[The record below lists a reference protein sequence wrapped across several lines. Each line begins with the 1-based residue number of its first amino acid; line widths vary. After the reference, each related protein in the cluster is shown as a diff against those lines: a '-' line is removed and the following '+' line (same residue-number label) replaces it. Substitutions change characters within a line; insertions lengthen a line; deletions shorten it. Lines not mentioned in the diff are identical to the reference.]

1 MKKKLNI
8 LIATDA
14 WDPQTNGVVTT
25 LKNLG
30 LSLKEKKHKVS
41 LLTPKEFI
49 TIPCPTYPEIRL
61 SINVFQKYLKK
72 KFHQINPDVIHI
84 ATEGPIGF
92 AVRRYCVKN
101 KILFTTSY
109 HTKFPEYVYERFGIG
124 LDVTKGLLKWFHNS
138 AAKTLVNTIS
148 HKEELEKDGF
158 TDLVLWSRGF
168 DEKIFYPCPDGG
180 KKKYLLYV
188 GRVAVEKNIEEFLKM
203 PSHLPKVVVG
213 GGPSLKSY
221 AKKYPDVEFV
231 GFKKGKEL
239 ADYYRDAA
247 CFVFPS
253 LTDTFGIVLIE
264 ALACG
269 TPLAGFNVTGPKD
282 IVIEGVNGSLDDKN
296 LENAVKRALQVDR
309 TSTFNSSKTYTWDTV
324 AEQFINSLVPM
335 K

>member
-1 MKKKLNI
+1 MKKI
-8 LIATDA
+8 LIITDA
-14 WDPQTNGVVTT
+14 WEPQVNGVVTT
-25 LKNLG
+25 MTTVVKK
-30 LSLKEKKHKVS
+30 LKEKNFKVEVIHPGMFHTFP
-41 LLTPKEFI
+41 LPN
-49 TIPCPTYPEIRL
+49 YPEI
-61 SINVFQKYLKK
+61 SVAWNFWDLKK
-72 KFHQINPDVIHI
+72 KIEKFDADYMHI
-84 ATEGPIGF
+84 SVEGPLG
-92 AVRRYCVKN
+92 VTGRHYCLEN
-101 KILFTTSY
+101 KIPYTTCI
-109 HTKFPEYVYERFGIG
+109 HTKFPEYVFERFGIG
-124 LDVTKGLLKWFHNS
+124 LDVTKGLLKWFHNP

-148 HKEELEKDGF
+148 HKKELEQDGF

-203 PSHLPKVVVG
+203 PSRLPKVVVG

-231 GFKKGKEL
+231 GFKKGREL

-282 IVIEGVNGSLDDKN
+282 IVIEGVNGSLDDKK
-296 LENAVKRALQVDR
+296 LENAVNRALQVNR

-324 AEQFINSLVPM
+324 AEQFISSLVPM

>member
-1 MKKKLNI
+1 MKKI
-8 LIATDA
+8 LIITYA
-14 WDPQTNGVVTT
+14 WEPQVNGVVTT
-25 LKNLG
+25 MTTVVKK
-30 LSLKEKKHKVS
+30 LKEKNFKVEVIHPGMFHTFP
-41 LLTPKEFI
+41 LPN
-49 TIPCPTYPEIRL
+49 YPEI
-61 SINVFQKYLKK
+61 SVAWTFWDLKK
-72 KFHQINPDVIHI
+72 KIEKFDADYMHI
-84 ATEGPIGF
+84 SVEGPLG
-92 AVRRYCVKN
+92 VTGRHYCLEN
-101 KILFTTSY
+101 NIPYTTCI

-124 LDVTKGLLKWFHNS
+124 LDVTKGLLKWFHNP

-148 HKEELEKDGF
+148 HKEELEQDGF

-168 DEKIFYPCPDGG
+168 DQKIFYPCPDGG

-203 PSHLPKVVVG
+203 PSHLPKKVVG

>member
-1 MKKKLNI
+1 MKKI
-8 LIATDA
+8 LIITDA
-14 WDPQTNGVVTT
+14 WEPQVNGVVTT
-25 LKNLG
+25 MTTVVKK
-30 LSLKEKKHKVS
+30 LKEKNFKVEVIHPGMFHTFP
-41 LLTPKEFI
+41 LPN
-49 TIPCPTYPEIRL
+49 YPEI
-61 SINVFQKYLKK
+61 SVAWNFWDLKK
-72 KFHQINPDVIHI
+72 KIEKFDADYMHI
-84 ATEGPIGF
+84 SVEGPLG
-92 AVRRYCVKN
+92 VTGRHYCLEN
-101 KILFTTSY
+101 NIPYTTCI

-124 LDVTKGLLKWFHNS
+124 LDVTKGLLKWFHNP

-148 HKEELEKDGF
+148 HKEELEQAGF
-158 TDLVLWSRGF
+158 TALVLWSRGF

-203 PSHLPKVVVG
+203 PSQLPKVVVG

-296 LENAVKRALQVDR
+296 LEYAVKRALQVDR
-309 TSTFNSSKTYTWDTV
+309 TSTFNSSKSYTWDTV

>member
-1 MKKKLNI
+1 MKKI
-8 LIATDA
+8 LIITDA
-14 WDPQTNGVVTT
+14 WEPQVNGVVTT
-25 LKNLG
+25 MTTVVKKLEEKNF
-30 LSLKEKKHKVS
+30 KVEVIHPGMFHTFP
-41 LLTPKEFI
+41 LPN
-49 TIPCPTYPEIRL
+49 YPEI
-61 SINVFQKYLKK
+61 SVAWNFWDLKK
-72 KFHQINPDVIHI
+72 KIEKFDADYMHI
-84 ATEGPIGF
+84 SVEGPLG
-92 AVRRYCVKN
+92 VTGRHYCLEN
-101 KILFTTSY
+101 NIPYTTCI

-124 LDVTKGLLKWFHNS
+124 LDVTKGLLKWFHNP

-148 HKEELEKDGF
+148 HKEELEQDGF

-203 PSHLPKVVVG
+203 PSHLPKIVVG

-282 IVIEGVNGSLDDKN
+282 IVIEGVTGSLDDKN

>member
-1 MKKKLNI
+1 MFHTFPLPN
-8 LIATDA
+8 
-14 WDPQTNGVVTT
+14 
-25 LKNLG
+25 
-30 LSLKEKKHKVS
+30 
-41 LLTPKEFI
+41 
-49 TIPCPTYPEIRL
+49 YPEI
-61 SINVFQKYLKK
+61 SVAWNFWDLKK
-72 KFHQINPDVIHI
+72 KIEKFDADYMHI
-84 ATEGPIGF
+84 SVEGPLG
-92 AVRRYCVKN
+92 VTGRHYCLEN
-101 KILFTTSY
+101 NIPYTTCI

-124 LDVTKGLLKWFHNS
+124 LDVTKGLLKWFHNP
-138 AAKTLVNTIS
+138 ATKTLVNTIS
-148 HKEELEKDGF
+148 HKEELEQDGF

-239 ADYYRDAA
+239 ADFYRDAA

>member
-1 MKKKLNI
+1 MKKI
-8 LIATDA
+8 LIITDA
-14 WDPQTNGVVTT
+14 WEPQVNGVVTT
-25 LKNLG
+25 MTTVVKK
-30 LSLKEKKHKVS
+30 LKEKNFKVEVIHPGMFHTFP
-41 LLTPKEFI
+41 LPN
-49 TIPCPTYPEIRL
+49 YPEI
-61 SINVFQKYLKK
+61 SVAWNFWDLKK
-72 KFHQINPDVIHI
+72 KIPKFDPDYMHI
-84 ATEGPIGF
+84 SVEGPLG
-92 AVRRYCVKN
+92 VTGRHYCLEN
-101 KILFTTSY
+101 NIPYTTCI

-124 LDVTKGLLKWFHNS
+124 LDVTKGLLKWFHNP

-148 HKEELEKDGF
+148 HKEELEQYGF

-168 DEKIFYPCPDGG
+168 DEKIFYPCSDGG

-221 AKKYPDVEFV
+221 AKKSPDVDFV

>member
-1 MKKKLNI
+1 MKKI
-8 LIATDA
+8 LIITDA
-14 WDPQTNGVVTT
+14 WEPQVNGVVTT
-25 LKNLG
+25 MTTVVKK
-30 LSLKEKKHKVS
+30 LKEKNFKVEVIHPGMFHTFP
-41 LLTPKEFI
+41 LPN
-49 TIPCPTYPEIRL
+49 YPEI
-61 SINVFQKYLKK
+61 SVAWNFWDLKK
-72 KFHQINPDVIHI
+72 KIEKFDADYMHI
-84 ATEGPIGF
+84 SVEGPLG
-92 AVRRYCVKN
+92 VTGRHYCLEN
-101 KILFTTSY
+101 NIPYTTCI

-124 LDVTKGLLKWFHNS
+124 LDVTKGLLKWFHNP

-148 HKEELEKDGF
+148 HKEELEQDGF

-239 ADYYRDAA
+239 ADYYRNAA

-309 TSTFNSSKTYTWDTV
+309 TSAFNSSKTYTWDTV

>member
-1 MKKKLNI
+1 MKKI
-8 LIATDA
+8 LIITDA
-14 WDPQTNGVVTT
+14 WEPQVNGVVTT
-25 LKNLG
+25 MTTVVKKLEEKNF
-30 LSLKEKKHKVS
+30 KVEVIHPGMFHTFP
-41 LLTPKEFI
+41 LPN
-49 TIPCPTYPEIRL
+49 YPEI
-61 SINVFQKYLKK
+61 SVAWNFWDLKK
-72 KFHQINPDVIHI
+72 KIEKSDADYMHI
-84 ATEGPIGF
+84 SVEGPLG
-92 AVRRYCVKN
+92 VTGRHYCLEN
-101 KILFTTSY
+101 NIPYTTCI

-124 LDVTKGLLKWFHNS
+124 LDVTKGLLKWFHNP

-148 HKEELEKDGF
+148 HKEELEQDGF

-203 PSHLPKVVVG
+203 PSHLPKIVVG

>member
-1 MKKKLNI
+1 MKKI
-8 LIATDA
+8 LIITDA
-14 WDPQTNGVVTT
+14 WEPQVNGVVTT
-25 LKNLG
+25 MTTVVKKLEEKNF
-30 LSLKEKKHKVS
+30 KVEVIHPGMFHTFP
-41 LLTPKEFI
+41 LPN
-49 TIPCPTYPEIRL
+49 YPEI
-61 SINVFQKYLKK
+61 SVAWNFWDLKK
-72 KFHQINPDVIHI
+72 KIEKFDADYMHI
-84 ATEGPIGF
+84 SVEGPLG
-92 AVRRYCVKN
+92 VTGRHYCLEN
-101 KILFTTSY
+101 NIPYTTCI

-124 LDVTKGLLKWFHNS
+124 LDVTKGLLKWFHNP

-148 HKEELEKDGF
+148 HKEELEQDGF

-168 DEKIFYPCPDGG
+168 DEKIFYPCPKGG

-309 TSTFNSSKTYTWDTV
+309 TSTFSSSKTYTWDTV

>member
-1 MKKKLNI
+1 MKKI
-8 LIATDA
+8 LIITDA
-14 WDPQTNGVVTT
+14 WEPQVNGVVTT
-25 LKNLG
+25 MTTVVKK
-30 LSLKEKKHKVS
+30 LKERNFKVEVIHPGMFHTFP
-41 LLTPKEFI
+41 LPN
-49 TIPCPTYPEIRL
+49 YPEI
-61 SINVFQKYLKK
+61 SVAWNFWDLKK
-72 KFHQINPDVIHI
+72 KIEKFDADYMHI
-84 ATEGPIGF
+84 SVEGPLG
-92 AVRRYCVKN
+92 VTGRHYCLEN
-101 KILFTTSY
+101 NIPYTTCI

-124 LDVTKGLLKWFHNS
+124 LDVTKGLLKWFHNP
-138 AAKTLVNTIS
+138 AAKTLVNTTS
-148 HKEELEKDGF
+148 HKEELEQDGF
-158 TDLVLWSRGF
+158 TNLVLWSRGF

>member
-1 MKKKLNI
+1 MTTVVKKLEE
-8 LIATDA
+8 
-14 WDPQTNGVVTT
+14 
-25 LKNLG
+25 KNF
-30 LSLKEKKHKVS
+30 KVEVIHPGMFHTFP
-41 LLTPKEFI
+41 LPN
-49 TIPCPTYPEIRL
+49 YPEI
-61 SINVFQKYLKK
+61 SVAWNFWDLKK
-72 KFHQINPDVIHI
+72 KIEKFDADYMHI
-84 ATEGPIGF
+84 SVEGPLG
-92 AVRRYCVKN
+92 VTGRHYCLEN
-101 KILFTTSY
+101 NIPYTTCI

-124 LDVTKGLLKWFHNS
+124 LDVTKGLLKWFHNP

-148 HKEELEKDGF
+148 HKEELEQDGF

-203 PSHLPKVVVG
+203 PSHLPKIVVG

>member
-1 MKKKLNI
+1 MKKI
-8 LIATDA
+8 LIITDA
-14 WDPQTNGVVTT
+14 WEPQVNGVVTT
-25 LKNLG
+25 MTTVVKK
-30 LSLKEKKHKVS
+30 LKEKNFKVEVIHPGMFHTFP
-41 LLTPKEFI
+41 LPN
-49 TIPCPTYPEIRL
+49 YPEI
-61 SINVFQKYLKK
+61 SVAWNFWDLKK
-72 KFHQINPDVIHI
+72 KIEKFDADYMHI
-84 ATEGPIGF
+84 SVEGPLG
-92 AVRRYCVKN
+92 VTGRHYCLEN
-101 KILFTTSY
+101 NIPYTTCI

-124 LDVTKGLLKWFHNS
+124 LDVTKGLLKWFHNP
-138 AAKTLVNTIS
+138 AAKTLVNTTS
-148 HKEELEKDGF
+148 HKEELEQDGF
-158 TDLVLWSRGF
+158 TNLVLWSRGF

>member
-1 MKKKLNI
+1 MKKI
-8 LIATDA
+8 LIITDA
-14 WDPQTNGVVTT
+14 WEPQVNGVVTT
-25 LKNLG
+25 MTTVVKKLEEKNFMVEVIHPGMFHTFPL
-30 LSLKEKKHKVS
+30 
-41 LLTPKEFI
+41 PN
-49 TIPCPTYPEIRL
+49 YPEI
-61 SINVFQKYLKK
+61 SVAWNFWDLKK
-72 KFHQINPDVIHI
+72 KIEKFDADYMHI
-84 ATEGPIGF
+84 SVEGPLGITG
-92 AVRRYCVKN
+92 RHYCLEN
-101 KILFTTSY
+101 NIPYTTCI

-124 LDVTKGLLKWFHNS
+124 LDVTKGLLKWFHNP

-148 HKEELEKDGF
+148 HKEELEQDGF

-168 DEKIFYPCPDGG
+168 DEKIFYPCPKGG

-309 TSTFNSSKTYTWDTV
+309 TSTFSSSKTYTWDTV

>member
-1 MKKKLNI
+1 MKKI
-8 LIATDA
+8 LIITDA
-14 WDPQTNGVVTT
+14 WEPQVNGVVTT
-25 LKNLG
+25 MTTVVKKLEEKNFMVEVIHPGMFHTFPL
-30 LSLKEKKHKVS
+30 
-41 LLTPKEFI
+41 PN
-49 TIPCPTYPEIRL
+49 YPEI
-61 SINVFQKYLKK
+61 SVAWNFWDLKK
-72 KFHQINPDVIHI
+72 KIEKFDADYMHI
-84 ATEGPIGF
+84 SVEGPLGITG
-92 AVRRYCVKN
+92 RHYCLEN
-101 KILFTTSY
+101 NIPYTTCI

-124 LDVTKGLLKWFHNS
+124 LDVTKGLLKWFHNP

-148 HKEELEKDGF
+148 HKEELEQDGF
-158 TDLVLWSRGF
+158 SDLVLWSRGF
-168 DEKIFYPCPDGG
+168 DEKIFYPCPKGG

-309 TSTFNSSKTYTWDTV
+309 TSTFSSSKTYTWDTV

>member
-1 MKKKLNI
+1 MKKI
-8 LIATDA
+8 LIITDA
-14 WDPQTNGVVTT
+14 WEPQVNGVVTT
-25 LKNLG
+25 MTTVVKK
-30 LSLKEKKHKVS
+30 LKEKNFKVEVIHPGMFHTFP
-41 LLTPKEFI
+41 LPN
-49 TIPCPTYPEIRL
+49 YPEI
-61 SINVFQKYLKK
+61 SVAWNFWDLKK
-72 KFHQINPDVIHI
+72 KIEKFDADYMHI
-84 ATEGPIGF
+84 SVEGPLG
-92 AVRRYCVKN
+92 VTGRYYCLEN
-101 KILFTTSY
+101 NIPYTTCI

-124 LDVTKGLLKWFHNS
+124 LDVTKGLLKWFHNP

-148 HKEELEKDGF
+148 HREELEEDGF

-168 DEKIFYPCPDGG
+168 DEKIFYPCPNGG

-221 AKKYPDVEFV
+221 AKKYPDVDCV

-296 LENAVKRALQVDR
+296 LENAVNRALQVDR

>member
-1 MKKKLNI
+1 MKKI
-8 LIATDA
+8 LIITDA
-14 WDPQTNGVVTT
+14 WEPQVNGVVTT
-25 LKNLG
+25 MTTVVKK
-30 LSLKEKKHKVS
+30 LKEKNFKVEVIHPGMFHTFP
-41 LLTPKEFI
+41 LPN
-49 TIPCPTYPEIRL
+49 YPEI
-61 SINVFQKYLKK
+61 SVAWNFWDLKK
-72 KFHQINPDVIHI
+72 KIEKFDADYMHI
-84 ATEGPIGF
+84 SVEGPLG
-92 AVRRYCVKN
+92 VTGRHYCLEN
-101 KILFTTSY
+101 NIPYTTCI

-148 HKEELEKDGF
+148 HREELEQDGF

-168 DEKIFYPCPDGG
+168 DEKIFYPCSDGG

-221 AKKYPDVEFV
+221 AKKYPDVDFV

-296 LENAVKRALQVDR
+296 LENAVNRALQVDR

-324 AEQFINSLVPM
+324 ADQFINSLVPM

>member
-1 MKKKLNI
+1 MKKI
-8 LIATDA
+8 LIITDA
-14 WDPQTNGVVTT
+14 WEPQVNGVVTT
-25 LKNLG
+25 MTTVVKKLEEKNF
-30 LSLKEKKHKVS
+30 KVEVIHPGMFHTFP
-41 LLTPKEFI
+41 LPN
-49 TIPCPTYPEIRL
+49 YAEI
-61 SINVFQKYLKK
+61 SVAWNFWDLKK
-72 KFHQINPDVIHI
+72 KIEKFDADYIHI
-84 ATEGPIGF
+84 SVEGPLGIT
-92 AVRRYCVKN
+92 ARHYCLEH
-101 KILFTTSY
+101 KIPYTTCI

-203 PSHLPKVVVG
+203 PSELPKVVVG

-221 AKKYPDVEFV
+221 AKKYPDVDFV

-269 TPLAGFNVTGPKD
+269 TPIAGFDVTGPKD
-282 IVIEGVNGSLDDKN
+282 IVIEGVNGSLDGEN
-296 LENAVKRALQVDR
+296 LENAVKRALLVDR
-309 TSTFNSSKTYTWDTV
+309 ISTFNSSKTYTWDTV

>member
-1 MKKKLNI
+1 MKKI
-8 LIATDA
+8 LIITDA
-14 WDPQTNGVVTT
+14 WEPQVNGVVTT
-25 LKNLG
+25 MTTVVKKLEEKNF
-30 LSLKEKKHKVS
+30 KVDVIHPGMFHTFP
-41 LLTPKEFI
+41 LPN
-49 TIPCPTYPEIRL
+49 YAEI
-61 SINVFQKYLKK
+61 SVAWNFWDLKK
-72 KFHQINPDVIHI
+72 KIEKFDADYIHI
-84 ATEGPIGF
+84 SVEGPLGIT
-92 AVRRYCVKN
+92 ARHYCLEH
-101 KILFTTSY
+101 KIPYTTCI

-168 DEKIFYPCPDGG
+168 DERIFYPCPDGG

-203 PSHLPKVVVG
+203 PSELPKVVVG

-221 AKKYPDVEFV
+221 AKKYPDVDFV

-269 TPLAGFNVTGPKD
+269 TPIAGFDVTGPKD
-282 IVIEGVNGSLDDKN
+282 IVIEGVNGSLDDEN
-296 LENAVKRALQVDR
+296 LENAVKRALLVDR
-309 TSTFNSSKTYTWDTV
+309 ISTFNSSKTYTWDKV
-324 AEQFINSLVPM
+324 AEQFIDSLVPM

>member
-1 MKKKLNI
+1 MKKI
-8 LIATDA
+8 LIITDA
-14 WDPQTNGVVTT
+14 WEPQVNGVVTT
-25 LKNLG
+25 MTIVVKK
-30 LSLKEKKHKVS
+30 LKEKNFKVEVIHPGMFHTFP
-41 LLTPKEFI
+41 LPN
-49 TIPCPTYPEIRL
+49 YPEI
-61 SINVFQKYLKK
+61 SVAWNFWDLKK
-72 KFHQINPDVIHI
+72 KIEKFDADYMHI
-84 ATEGPIGF
+84 SVEGPLG
-92 AVRRYCVKN
+92 VTGRHYCLEN
-101 KILFTTSY
+101 NIPYTTCI

-124 LDVTKGLLKWFHNS
+124 LDVTKGLLKWFHNP

-148 HKEELEKDGF
+148 HKEELEQDGF

>member
-1 MKKKLNI
+1 MKKI
-8 LIATDA
+8 LIITDA
-14 WDPQTNGVVTT
+14 WEPQVNGVVTT
-25 LKNLG
+25 MTTVVEK
-30 LSLKEKKHKVS
+30 LKEKNFKVEVIHPGMFHTFP
-41 LLTPKEFI
+41 LPN
-49 TIPCPTYPEIRL
+49 YPEI
-61 SINVFQKYLKK
+61 SVAWNFWDLKK
-72 KFHQINPDVIHI
+72 KIETFDADYMHI
-84 ATEGPIGF
+84 SVEVPLGVTG
-92 AVRRYCVKN
+92 RHYCLEHN
-101 KILFTTSY
+101 IPYTTCI

-124 LDVTKGLLKWFHNS
+124 LDVTKGLLKWFHNP

-148 HKEELEKDGF
+148 HKEELEQDGF

-203 PSHLPKVVVG
+203 PSQLPKVVVG

-282 IVIEGVNGSLDDKN
+282 IVIEGVNGSLDDEN
-296 LENAVKRALQVDR
+296 LENAVNRALSVDR

>member
-1 MKKKLNI
+1 MKKI
-8 LIATDA
+8 LIITDA
-14 WDPQTNGVVTT
+14 WEPQVNGVVTT
-25 LKNLG
+25 MTTVVKKL
-30 LSLKEKKHKVS
+30 EKKNFKVEVIHPGMFHTFP
-41 LLTPKEFI
+41 LPN
-49 TIPCPTYPEIRL
+49 YPEI
-61 SINVFQKYLKK
+61 SVAWNFWDLKK
-72 KFHQINPDVIHI
+72 KIEKFDADYMHI
-84 ATEGPIGF
+84 SVEGPLG
-92 AVRRYCVKN
+92 VTGRHYCLEN
-101 KILFTTSY
+101 NIPYTTCI

-124 LDVTKGLLKWFHNS
+124 LDVTKGLLKWFHNP

-148 HKEELEKDGF
+148 HREELEQDGF

-168 DEKIFYPCPDGG
+168 DEKIFYPCSDGG

-221 AKKYPDVEFV
+221 AKKYPDVDFV

-296 LENAVKRALQVDR
+296 LENAVNRALQVDR
-309 TSTFNSSKTYTWDTV
+309 ISTFNSSKTYTWDTV

>member
-1 MKKKLNI
+1 MKKI
-8 LIATDA
+8 LIITDA
-14 WDPQTNGVVTT
+14 WEPQVNGVVTT
-25 LKNLG
+25 MTTVVKKLEEKNF
-30 LSLKEKKHKVS
+30 KVEVIHPGMFHTFP
-41 LLTPKEFI
+41 LPN
-49 TIPCPTYPEIRL
+49 YPEI
-61 SINVFQKYLKK
+61 SVAWNFWDLKK
-72 KFHQINPDVIHI
+72 KIEKSDADYMHI
-84 ATEGPIGF
+84 SVEGPLG
-92 AVRRYCVKN
+92 VTGRHYCLEN
-101 KILFTTSY
+101 NIPYTTCI

-124 LDVTKGLLKWFHNS
+124 LDVTKGLLKWFHNP

-148 HKEELEKDGF
+148 HKEELEQDGF

>member
-1 MKKKLNI
+1 MKKI
-8 LIATDA
+8 LIITDA
-14 WDPQTNGVVTT
+14 WEPQVNGVVTT
-25 LKNLG
+25 MTTVVKKLEEKNF
-30 LSLKEKKHKVS
+30 KVEVIHPGMFHTFP
-41 LLTPKEFI
+41 LPN
-49 TIPCPTYPEIRL
+49 YPEI
-61 SINVFQKYLKK
+61 SVAWNFWDLKK
-72 KFHQINPDVIHI
+72 KIEKFDADYMHI
-84 ATEGPIGF
+84 SVEGPLG
-92 AVRRYCVKN
+92 VTGRHYCLEN
-101 KILFTTSY
+101 NIPYTTCI

-124 LDVTKGLLKWFHNS
+124 LDVTKGLLKWFHNP
-138 AAKTLVNTIS
+138 AAKTLVNTVS
-148 HKEELEKDGF
+148 HREELEQDGF

-168 DEKIFYPCPDGG
+168 DEKIFYPCPKGG

-221 AKKYPDVEFV
+221 AKKYSDVEFV

>member
-1 MKKKLNI
+1 MKKI
-8 LIATDA
+8 LIITDA
-14 WDPQTNGVVTT
+14 WEPQVNGVVTT
-25 LKNLG
+25 MTTVVKK
-30 LSLKEKKHKVS
+30 LKEKNFKVEVIHPGMFHTFP
-41 LLTPKEFI
+41 LPN
-49 TIPCPTYPEIRL
+49 YPEI
-61 SINVFQKYLKK
+61 SVAWNFWDLKK
-72 KFHQINPDVIHI
+72 KIEKFDADYMHI
-84 ATEGPIGF
+84 SVEGPLG
-92 AVRRYCVKN
+92 VTGRHYCLEN
-101 KILFTTSY
+101 NIPYTTCI